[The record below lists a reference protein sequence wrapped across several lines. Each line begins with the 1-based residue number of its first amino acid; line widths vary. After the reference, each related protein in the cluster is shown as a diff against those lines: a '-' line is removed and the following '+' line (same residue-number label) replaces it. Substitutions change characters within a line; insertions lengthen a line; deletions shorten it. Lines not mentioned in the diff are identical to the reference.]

1 MKALYETYKDLVEFR
16 IVYIN
21 EAHAADSDR
30 PVEYAE
36 EKGIKEHTNYK
47 DRCYTA
53 DMMMAEE
60 KVTIPC
66 VIDNM
71 DNKVNLAYN
80 AHPDR
85 LFLVRKD
92 GRLAVAAGRGPKG
105 FKPALEKAN
114 KWLEQYK
121 ETGAEPEIS
130 SN

>member
-1 MKALYETYKDLVEFR
+1 MKAMYEVYKDLVEFR

-30 PVEYAE
+30 PVEYAVD
-36 EKGIKEHTNYK
+36 KGIKKHTNYT

-60 KVTIPC
+60 NVTIPC
-66 VIDNM
+66 LIDNM
-71 DNKVNLAYN
+71 DNKVNVAYN

-92 GRLAVAAGRGPKG
+92 GTLAVAAGRGPKG

-121 ETGAEPEIS
+121 RTGAEPEI
-130 SN
+130 